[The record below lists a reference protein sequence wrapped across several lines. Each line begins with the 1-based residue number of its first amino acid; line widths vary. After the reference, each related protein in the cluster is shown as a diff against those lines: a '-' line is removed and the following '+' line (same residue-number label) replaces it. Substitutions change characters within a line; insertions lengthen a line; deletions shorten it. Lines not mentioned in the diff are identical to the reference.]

1 MSDQTSAVASS
12 ASAPIGLSGSLG
24 FRVFGVEGQG
34 EGEGGWG
41 VDLFHWFWWGLEVL
55 GFVGKASLVG
65 ERERE
70 REHLVATREPHLI

>member
-24 FRVFGVEGQG
+24 FMVFGVEGQG

-41 VDLFHWFWWGLEVL
+41 VDLFHWFWWGLEV
-55 GFVGKASLVG
+55 
-65 ERERE
+65 
-70 REHLVATREPHLI
+70 